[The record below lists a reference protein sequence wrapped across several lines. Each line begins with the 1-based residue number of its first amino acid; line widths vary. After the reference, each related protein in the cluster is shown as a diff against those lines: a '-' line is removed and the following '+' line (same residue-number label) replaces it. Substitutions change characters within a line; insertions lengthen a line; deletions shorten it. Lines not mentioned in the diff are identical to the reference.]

1 MKRKEISNRL
11 KKYHFEFRHITVILF
26 ILVVFQII
34 FSLVQKSSLENFL
47 EKTQIWYQKESAERI
62 ANLSTISLE
71 LLMENIINSEG
82 INHQAQTKTIES
94 FNIIFSQHLLEKHVQ
109 LSGLIVLLN
118 GKPVVID
125 DGKVL
130 YEYLTENIDHNLEI
144 KKDFEQAVE
153 IFLENQNIL
162 KDQEQIFSL
171 QSPEQTFHVLV
182 PLVPNGEFLGVFYMK
197 NTPNFSFI
205 TEDVLFGYNE
215 VAIIYSFLILLGLIA
230 MYLISSYSVKQ
241 RDNAQ
246 KLFFEEQEE
255 HLKDSIIHE
264 KESLFTKRIYH
275 THHKAEKVMG
285 FIKEDLHGL
294 TENNIEEVKER
305 VIKYSNF
312 ISRVIYDMKWYD
324 PPIHTI
330 RSTMFSTDVNGVIKF
345 LVKYLFLRISTRTE
359 IFEFKLNLDE
369 NFPKVSINEFVIW
382 EILEPLI
389 QNSIDHGD
397 SEKLVIT
404 ISTIFDKTNNTSIIT
419 IRDNGVGLD
428 KNLLAKN
435 ENGIK
440 KIFLENTSSKSSEN
454 QNRGYGCYIA
464 HQIATQ
470 RCGWKLDMNNI
481 DGNGCEVKINY

>member
-1 MKRKEISNRL
+1 MKE
-11 KKYHFEFRHITVILF
+11 
-26 ILVVFQII
+26 
-34 FSLVQKSSLENFL
+34 
-47 EKTQIWYQKESAERI
+47 
-62 ANLSTISLE
+62 
-71 LLMENIINSEG
+71 
-82 INHQAQTKTIES
+82 
-94 FNIIFSQHLLEKHVQ
+94 
-109 LSGLIVLLN
+109 
-118 GKPVVID
+118 
-125 DGKVL
+125 
-130 YEYLTENIDHNLEI
+130 
-144 KKDFEQAVE
+144 
-153 IFLENQNIL
+153 
-162 KDQEQIFSL
+162 QEQIFSL
-171 QSPEQTFHVLV
+171 QSPKQTFHVLV

-205 TEDVLFGYNE
+205 TEDVLSGYNE
-215 VAIIYSFLILLGLIA
+215 VAIIYSFLILFGLIA

-246 KLFFEEQEE
+246 KLYFEEQEE
-255 HLKDSIIHE
+255 HLKDSIMHE

-285 FIKEDLHGL
+285 FIKEDLRAL
-294 TENNIEEVKER
+294 TDDNIEEVKER

-330 RSTMFSTDVNGVIKF
+330 RSTMFSTDVNGVIEF
-345 LVKYLFLRISTRTE
+345 LVKYLFLRISSITE
-359 IFEFKLNLDE
+359 IFEFKLNLDK
-369 NFPKVSINEFVIW
+369 NLPKVSINEFVIW

-397 SEKLVIT
+397 SEKLKIT
-404 ISTIFDKTNNTSIIT
+404 ISTIFDKKNNTSIIT
-419 IRDNGVGLD
+419 IRDNGIGLD
-428 KNLLAKN
+428 ENLLSRN

-440 KIFLENTSSKSSEN
+440 KIFLENISTKVSEN

-481 DGNGCEVKINY
+481 DDNGCEVKITY

>member
-47 EKTQIWYQKESAERI
+47 EKTQKWYQKESAERI

-71 LLMENIINSEG
+71 LLMENILNTDNINYE
-82 INHQAQTKTIES
+82 AQTKTIES

-109 LSGLIVLLN
+109 LSGLIVLHK
-118 GKPVVID
+118 GKPVVIN

-130 YEYLTENIDHNLEI
+130 YEYLTESIDDNLEVRN
-144 KKDFEQAVE
+144 DFEQAVK
-153 IFLENQNIL
+153 IFAENQKIL

-182 PLVPNGEFLGVFYMK
+182 PLVPHGEFLGVFYMK

-205 TEDVLFGYNE
+205 TQDVLSGYNE
-215 VAIIYSFLILLGLIA
+215 VAIVYSVLILFGLLA

-241 RDNAQ
+241 RDHAQ
-246 KLFFEEQEE
+246 KLYFEEQEE
-255 HLKDSIIHE
+255 HLKDSIMHE

-285 FIKEDLHGL
+285 FIKEDLRGL
-294 TENNIEEVKER
+294 TDDNMEEVKER

-330 RSTMFSTDVNGVIKF
+330 RNSMFSTDVNEVIEF
-345 LVKYLFLRISTRTE
+345 LVKYLFLRISSFTE

-369 NFPKVSINEFVIW
+369 NFPKVAINEFVIW

-389 QNSIDHGD
+389 QNSIDHGNL
-397 SEKLVIT
+397 EKLLIT
-404 ISTIFDKTNNTSIIT
+404 ISTMFDKNNNISTIT
-419 IRDNGVGLD
+419 IKDNGIGID
-428 KNLLAKN
+428 QNLISEN
-435 ENGIK
+435 ENGVK
-440 KIFLENTSSKSSEN
+440 KIFLENISTKSSGN

-470 RCGWKLDMNNI
+470 RCGWKLDINNVEE
-481 DGNGCEVKINY
+481 GGCEIKITY